1 MSAPTAPHP
10 DEDLFRTLVTQ
21 SRRGIIVTDPD
32 EVILFANPAVAQ
44 ITGYPVEELIGRTP
58 EILKSGQTPAE
69 VYRDLRKSLDA
80 DEIWRGEFVNRRK
93 NGELYLEARTISA
106 IRDAAGAVRYYVSI
120 SEDLHE
126 RQRYER
132 HIEHLSTFDQLT
144 GLANRAAFIRAVSAE
159 LELARRAGHEVVLL
173 NLDLDGFGEI
183 NNRFGADQSDRLLAE
198 VGARLRDALR
208 HCDLVA
214 RLSGDNFAVLLGTAV
229 PGAEPES
236 REIAD
241 RLLATVAR
249 PFTIDGSPVEL
260 TASVGMAF
268 YPADAGSAD
277 ELLGGARS
285 ATHDAKVQGG
295 NRSCRFDLDMAERSS
310 EQRRLRDELQQV
322 AERGELVL
330 HFQPQLSLHSGYI
343 VGVEA
348 LVRWNHPVHGMMLP
362 GAFIPLA
369 EECGSIVSIDS
380 WVLREACRQMRVW
393 REAGLPPIRMAVNF
407 SARQF
412 RQRALRET
420 VADALAAHA
429 ADARFLEI
437 EITEGAMMQDMTAA
451 IRVTAQLKE
460 LGVRLSLDDFGTGY
474 SSLAYLSRFPIDVV
488 KVDQS
493 FIRDIITNPANAA
506 IVQATVAMSQK
517 LGKVVIAEGVETE
530 EQLQYLRRSDCDEVQ
545 GFLFSPAV
553 PADEIARMLREGARL
568 DVSGPR
574 EAQAR
579 ETILLVDD
587 ESNILS
593 ALRRTLRREGYEIL
607 VAGSAEEGFSVLAKH
622 PVRVIVSDQRMPG
635 MSGTE
640 FLSRVKILYP
650 RTVRMVLSGYS
661 EISAVTDAINR
672 GAIYRFLSKPWDD
685 EQLKEEIRGAL
696 REWREL
702 YGRRPT

>member
-1 MSAPTAPHP
+1 MSAVTAPHP
-10 DEDLFRTLVTQ
+10 DEDLFRTLFTQ
-21 SRRGIIVTDPD
+21 WRRGIIVTGPD
-32 EVILFANPAVAQ
+32 EVILFANPAAAQ
-44 ITGYPVEELIGRTP
+44 ISGYAVEELIGRKP
-58 EILKSGQTPAE
+58 DILKSGQTPAE
-69 VYRDLRKSLDA
+69 VYRDLRKALDA

-126 RQRYER
+126 RQRYEQ
-132 HIEHLSTFDQLT
+132 HVEYLSTFDQLT
-144 GLANRAAFIRAVSAE
+144 GLANRATFMRAVSAE
-159 LELARRAGHEVVLL
+159 IELARRAGHEVVLL
-173 NLDLDGFGEI
+173 NLDLDGFGAI
-183 NNRFGADQSDRLLAE
+183 NNRFGADHSDRLLAE
-198 VGARLRDALR
+198 VGARVRDALR
-208 HCDLVA
+208 HVDLVA
-214 RLSGDNFAVLLGTAV
+214 RLSGDNFAVLLGKAA
-229 PGAEPES
+229 PGSQPES
-236 REIAD
+236 RDIAD

-249 PFTIDGSPVEL
+249 PFTIAGSPMEL

-277 ELLGGARS
+277 ELIGCARS
-285 ATHDAKVQGG
+285 ATHDAKAQGG
-295 NRSCRFDLDMAERSS
+295 NRSCRFDADMAERSG
-310 EQRRLRDELQQV
+310 ERRRLREELQGV
-322 AERGELVL
+322 VERGELVL
-330 HFQPQLSLHSGYI
+330 HFQPQLSLHSGHI

-348 LVRWNHPVHGMMLP
+348 LVRWNHPQQGMLLP
-362 GAFIPLA
+362 GDFIPLA
-369 EECGSIVSIDS
+369 EECGSIVAIDS
-380 WVLREACRQMRVW
+380 WVLREACRQMQAW

-429 ADARFLEI
+429 ADPRCLEI

-488 KVDQS
+488 KIDQS
-493 FIRDIITNPANAA
+493 FIRDIVTNPANAA

-530 EQLQYLRRSDCDEVQ
+530 EQLQFLRRSDCDEVQ
-545 GFLFSPAV
+545 GFRFSPAV

-568 DVSGPR
+568 DLSAPL
-574 EAQAR
+574 AQDAR

-587 ESNILS
+587 ESSILS

-607 VAGSAEEGFSVLAKH
+607 VAGSAEEGLSVLAKH
-622 PVRVIVSDQRMPG
+622 PVQVIVSDQRMPG

-640 FLSRVKILYP
+640 FLSRVKVLYP

-685 EQLKEEIRGAL
+685 EQLKDEVRGAL

-702 YGRRPT
+702 YGRRPA

>member
-1 MSAPTAPHP
+1 MSAPTVRHP
-10 DEDLFRTLVTQ
+10 DDDLFRTLVTQ

-32 EVILFANPAVAQ
+32 EIILFANPAAEQ
-44 ITGYPVEELIGRTP
+44 ITGYKAEELIGSTP
-58 EILKSGQTPAE
+58 EILKSGQTSAE
-69 VYRDLRKSLDA
+69 VYRDLKRALDA
-80 DEIWRGEFVNRRK
+80 DQIWHGEFVNRRR

-106 IRDAAGAVRYYVSI
+106 IRDETGAVRYYVSI
-120 SEDLHE
+120 SEDLAE

-132 HIEHLSTFDQLT
+132 RIEHLATFDPLT
-144 GLANRAAFIRAVSAE
+144 GLANRAAFMRALSAE
-159 LELARRAGHEVVLL
+159 LELARRDRQELVLL
-173 NLDLDGFGEI
+173 NVDLDD
-183 NNRFGADQSDRLLAE
+183 FGAVNDRLGADHSDRVLTE
-198 VGARLRDALR
+198 MGARLRDTLR
-208 HCDLVA
+208 HVDLVA
-214 RLSGDNFAVLLGTAV
+214 RLSGDNFAVLLGKSA
-229 PGAEPES
+229 PGTEPDS

-241 RLLATVAR
+241 RLLGTIAR
-249 PFTIDGSPVEL
+249 PFTIGDSAVEL
-260 TASVGMAF
+260 SASVGIAG

-277 ELLGGARS
+277 ELLGCARS
-285 ATHDAKVQGG
+285 ATHDAKAHGG
-295 NRSCRFDLDMAERSS
+295 NRACRFDIGMAERNS
-310 EQRRLRDELQQV
+310 ELRRLREELTHV

-330 HFQPQLSLHSGYI
+330 HFQPQVSLHSGHI

-348 LVRWNHPVHGMMLP
+348 LVRWSHPERGLMLP
-362 GAFIPLA
+362 AAFIPLA
-369 EECGSIVSIDS
+369 EECGSIVAIDA
-380 WVLREACRQMRVW
+380 WVLREACRQMSAW

-412 RQRALRET
+412 RQRALREM
-420 VADALAAHA
+420 VAEALAAQD
-429 ADARFLEI
+429 ADPRCLEI

-451 IRVTAQLKE
+451 IRITAQLKE

-488 KVDQS
+488 KIDQS
-493 FIRDIITNPANAA
+493 FVRDIVTNPANAA
-506 IVQATVAMSQK
+506 IVQATIAMSQK
-517 LGKVVIAEGVETE
+517 LGKLVIAEGVETE
-530 EQLQYLRRSDCDEVQ
+530 EQLQYLRRSECDEVQ

-553 PADEIARMLREGARL
+553 PADEVARMLREGARL
-568 DVSGPR
+568 DVAGLR

-587 ESNILS
+587 EPSILS
-593 ALRRTLRREGYEIL
+593 ALRRTLRREGYDIL
-607 VAGSAEEGFSVLAKH
+607 VAGSAEEGFSVLAKQ
-622 PVRVIVSDQRMPG
+622 PVQVIVSDQRMPG

-685 EQLKEEIRGAL
+685 EQLKDEIRGAL

-702 YGRRPT
+702 YGRGAA